1 VLAELE
7 RLGIV
12 IDKNDQ
18 RISRLLEEV
27 KDREAK
33 GYAYEA
39 ADASFALLAQRIV
52 GKVPNYFDVERFSV
66 NVERRYN
73 AKGDLITVAEATV
86 KVKVGNETMMS
97 AGEGNGPVNALDVA
111 LRKDLGKYQPYIEG
125 LRLTDYRVRI
135 LDGGTEAVTRV
146 LIESTDET
154 GDRWTT
160 VGVSP
165 NIIDASFQALVDSIT
180 WKLLKS
186 NAPA

>member
-1 VLAELE
+1 
-7 RLGIV
+7 
-12 IDKNDQ
+12 
-18 RISRLLEEV
+18 
-27 KDREAK
+27 
-33 GYAYEA
+33 
-39 ADASFALLAQRIV
+39 
-52 GKVPNYFDVERFSV
+52 V

-73 AKGDLITVAEATV
+73 VKGELVTVAEATV
-86 KVKVGNETMMS
+86 KVKVGNETMIS

-111 LRKDLGKYQPYIEG
+111 LRKDLGKYQPFIEG
-125 LRLTDYRVRI
+125 LHLTDYRVRI

-146 LIESTDET
+146 LIESADET